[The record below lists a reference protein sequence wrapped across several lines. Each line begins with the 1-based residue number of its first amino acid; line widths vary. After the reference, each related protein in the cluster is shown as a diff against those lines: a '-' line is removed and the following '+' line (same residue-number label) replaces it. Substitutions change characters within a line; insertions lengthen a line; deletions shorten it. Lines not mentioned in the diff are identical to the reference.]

1 MNKYVPILLTLTIWL
16 SGCFFA
22 RVDYE
27 TCGTRVSGTLWTIG
41 KRINIDPNGY
51 SSDNDSFNMAYP
63 PLIIDTGPR
72 PRQNSNLWEIEE

>member
-1 MNKYVPILLTLTIWL
+1 MTKFAITILLTIPIWL

-41 KRINIDPNGY
+41 KRITVDPNGY
-51 SSDNDSFNMAYP
+51 SSDNDSINLNYP
-63 PLIIDTGPR
+63 PLFIDTGPR
-72 PRQNSNLWEIEE
+72 ERDNSNFWDE

>member
-1 MNKYVPILLTLTIWL
+1 MTKYVPILLTIPIWL

-41 KRINIDPNGY
+41 KRITVDPNGY
-51 SSDNDSFNMAYP
+51 SSDNDSINLNYP
-63 PLIIDTGPR
+63 PLFINTQPR
-72 PRQNSNLWEIEE
+72 PRQNSNPWEAE